1 MASSESSKTVFLAM
15 SVNFSIGVAKSIIA
29 TITMSSAMFSEAV
42 HSFVD
47 TGNQFLL
54 WFGIKQA
61 KKSNPKIYPLGR
73 GREEYFWTLVVAVLI
88 FTIGGLVSLEHG
100 IESLSHPKKLENLS
114 ISLTLLIVSII
125 LESYVLK
132 KAISELK
139 RGKAK
144 NKGILKLLKESTDG
158 PLIAIVVEDF
168 AATLGLIFALVG
180 TVLSFITQNS
190 VYDSISAI
198 SIGILLMV
206 SGIFLGYEMKHLITG
221 ESISNEKLKK
231 IKQLI
236 SSNEQVLNL
245 SNLKIL
251 PIGSNQYLALIN
263 LDYRDSLKDE
273 EIITVNSSLINSIK
287 NSEPSISEIYFNP
300 QKDIIILWKLIK
312 TICRKS
318 KFK

>member
-300 QKDIIILWKLIK
+300 Q
-312 TICRKS
+312 
-318 KFK
+318 

>member
-1 MASSESSKTVFLAM
+1 MAASESSKTVFLAM

-139 RGKAK
+139 RGKSK
-144 NKGILKLLKESTDG
+144 NKGVLKLLKESTDG

-168 AATLGLIFALVG
+168 AATLGLVFALVG
-180 TVLSFITQNS
+180 TVLSFVTQNS
-190 VYDSISAI
+190 LYDSISAI

-221 ESISNEKLKK
+221 ESISNEKLKN
-231 IKQLI
+231 IEQII
-236 SSNEQVLNL
+236 SSNDDVLNL
-245 SNLKIL
+245 SRVKIL
-251 PIGSNQYLALIN
+251 SIGSNQYLALIN
-263 LDYRDSLKDE
+263 LDYSNSLKDE
-273 EIITVNSSLINSIK
+273 EIISVNTSLIDLIQK
-287 NSEPSISEIYFNP
+287 FEPSIGEIYFNP
-300 QKDIIILWKLIK
+300 Q
-312 TICRKS
+312 
-318 KFK
+318 

>member
-180 TVLSFITQNS
+180 TVLSFTTQNS

-300 QKDIIILWKLIK
+300 Q
-312 TICRKS
+312 
-318 KFK
+318 

>member
-29 TITMSSAMFSEAV
+29 TITMSSAMFSEAL

-300 QKDIIILWKLIK
+300 Q
-312 TICRKS
+312 
-318 KFK
+318 